1 MSVRLRRQRRV
12 RRGAKELFLMLS
24 LAALTLAASLLLL
37 EGVVRL
43 FLPQQLLFYRPDIYR
58 EDERVG
64 WRFAPDLD
72 TRVNTGE
79 RDVRLLTNAR
89 GLRIGRSG
97 SEQAASRVLAV
108 GDSFVAGLQVEHADL
123 MTTRLA
129 GSLTRTLG
137 LRVAPVASGVPG
149 WGPAQYALEVEHEL
163 GRSRYDAVLVFL
175 FLGND
180 VVADRSFD
188 PDEFQRRFDRP
199 FRLPRALTAAELKA
213 ALLVPLD
220 DFLEVRSHLYVLV
233 DKRLEN
239 LRIRLGMSPFFIP
252 RTLLREMADAPAWDL
267 TAEICAELAAAADA
281 LEVPTLFVLLPADYQ
296 VDRGRFDRH
305 LTLLGVDPD
314 TVDLDQPSRLLR
326 SALERRGL
334 AVADATA
341 GLVAAYEQG
350 ARDLFGRIDAHFSPE
365 GHRVV
370 AEWLEPL
377 VREQL
382 LSR

>member
-1 MSVRLRRQRRV
+1 MGERRV
-12 RRGAKELFLMLS
+12 RRRAKELVPMLALS
-24 LAALTLAASLLLL
+24 ALALAACLLLL

-43 FLPQQLLFYRPDIYR
+43 LLPQQLLFYRPDLYR
-58 EDERVG
+58 QDERIG
-64 WRFAPDLD
+64 WRFAPGLD

-79 RDVRLLTNAR
+79 RDVRLLTDAR
-89 GLRIGRSG
+89 GLRIGG
-97 SEQAASRVLAV
+97 VESEEAGLRVLAV

-129 GSLTRTLG
+129 EGLTRKLG
-137 LRVAPVASGVPG
+137 RRVEPVASGVPG

-163 GRSRYDAVLVFL
+163 ARSRYDAVLVFL

-180 VVADRSFD
+180 VVADRSFA
-188 PDEFQRRFDRP
+188 PDEFRRGFDRP
-199 FRLPRALTAAELKA
+199 FRRPRAFTAAELKA

-267 TAEICAELAAAADA
+267 TAEICAELAASAEAVS
-281 LEVPTLFVLLPADYQ
+281 VPTLFLLLPSDYQ
-296 VDRGRFDRH
+296 VDRERFERH
-305 LTLLGVDPD
+305 LTLLRVEPD
-314 TVDLDQPSRLLR
+314 SVDLDQPSRLLR
-326 SALERRGL
+326 AALARRGL
-334 AVADATA
+334 DVADATPA
-341 GLVAAYEQG
+341 LVAAYERG
-350 ARDLFGRIDAHFSPE
+350 ARDLFGSIDAHFSPA

-370 AEWLEPL
+370 ADWLEPL

-382 LSR
+382 VTRGR